1 MKKQDI
7 KKFIRKATNY
17 IIDMTRKKK
26 IFERAREC
34 GSDWD
39 GDLILYEGIKYYI
52 NISTNVLRRVE
63 EK

>member
-7 KKFIRKATNY
+7 KKYIRKATNY

-26 IFERAREC
+26 IFERARIC
-34 GSDWD
+34 GRDCD
-39 GDLILYEGIKYYI
+39 GDIIRYEGTTYYI
-52 NISTNVLRRVE
+52 HIINNVLRRVE

>member
-39 GDLILYEGIKYYI
+39 GDKKIAPWYK
-52 NISTNVLRRVE
+52 
-63 EK
+63 

>member
-1 MKKQDI
+1 M
-7 KKFIRKATNY
+7 KKFIRKVINH

-26 IFERAREC
+26 IFERARIC
-34 GSDWD
+34 GRDWD
-39 GDLILYEGIKYYI
+39 GDIIRYEGITYYI